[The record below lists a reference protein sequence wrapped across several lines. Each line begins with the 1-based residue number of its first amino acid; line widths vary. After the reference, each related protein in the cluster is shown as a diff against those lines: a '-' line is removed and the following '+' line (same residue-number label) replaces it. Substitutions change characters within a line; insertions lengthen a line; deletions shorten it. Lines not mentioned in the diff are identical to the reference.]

1 MSRLRARAVIL
12 LAVGALAGCGGGRLA
27 GRTGGLYGTVT
38 RGPTSPVCRAG
49 VPCSEPAS
57 GAQLIFTRNGN
68 VAARVVVGKDGRYSV
83 SLAPGAY
90 GVAVTPQPPTG
101 HGINASVS
109 VTAGQRR
116 KVDFRI
122 DTGIR

>member
-1 MSRLRARAVIL
+1 M
-12 LAVGALAGCGGGRLA
+12 
-27 GRTGGLYGTVT
+27 
-38 RGPTSPVCRAG
+38 PVCRKG
-49 VPCSEPAS
+49 TPCSAPES
-57 GAQLIFTRNGN
+57 GAQLVFSQSGHVVATV
-68 VAARVVVGKDGRYSV
+68 VAAKDGRYSL

-101 HGINASVS
+101 WGINALVR
-109 VTAGQRR
+109 VTAGQRC